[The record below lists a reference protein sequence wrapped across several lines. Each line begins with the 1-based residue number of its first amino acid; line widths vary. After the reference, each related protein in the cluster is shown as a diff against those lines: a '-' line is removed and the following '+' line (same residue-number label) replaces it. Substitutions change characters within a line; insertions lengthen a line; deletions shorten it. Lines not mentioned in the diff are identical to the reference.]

1 MLPDLFCS
9 YLTLSNDS
17 YNELRI
23 TTCGSG
29 LVGHKDGPGGIGMG
43 GGINIGCR
51 SCLVYLSLVFSPRPN
66 Y

>member
-17 YNELRI
+17 YNEFRL

-51 SCLVYLSLVFSPRPN
+51 SCFV
-66 Y
+66 